1 MEKLKSFRIT
11 ALHMEGFKSYSQPTD
26 LSFGDPT
33 VITGGNGRGKS
44 SIADAIAFAVTGLP
58 FFGEH
63 RIDRLHSE
71 DNPDLFIRMRFVDEN
86 GTLHELSRARKSNR
100 MTITYDG
107 CEVRQVDLTDL
118 FGERDVFLSIFNPLY
133 FIEELGNDGKNLLQ
147 RHLPALTKEDILAQ
161 MAGPAVEALRDEP
174 LLSPEVESRK
184 LRETIRELEN
194 NVLYLTGQQDMTTAQ
209 QQNSKTALRELR
221 EKEDALRNEEQALK
235 SKQFAGVDIA
245 ALNDEL
251 ADLSARYSDLAN
263 QRQIPTASD
272 ECILALTQELTA
284 RKAAVYTPKYVE
296 ATAQVNARIRQL
308 GSQYQQEKEQCSQLK
323 PGYQCPT
330 CRRAVTADELPAM
343 QNAFRT
349 SIKQIVEAG
358 QAERAKLEE
367 LQALEKKARDTFLQF
382 QKDDIA
388 KLEETLQEAKEAAEP
403 DATRP
408 EAQQLQERMQALA
421 AELEFGALSQEE
433 YDNLAYDSQIDAMA
447 YCRRA
452 EELFELYQRCANR
465 RQVETICVNF
475 LRILESTKLSVNG
488 HLYFVPRHNME
499 KVDIFEDF
507 VAEISRLSRN
517 QTHLMANSIYIIDD
531 AKQRQK
537 MTEEFYSAVKKEI
550 SEYQERADYFIKSG
564 CQSPSVMDRWVLKI
578 QSLEGKKQHYEDV
591 LRRELDGLDDDFAT
605 LKLLSQELSFRAQT
619 IRAKKAV

>member
-26 LSFGDPT
+26 LTFGDPT

-58 FFGEH
+58 FFGER

-147 RHLPALTKEDILAQ
+147 RYLPALTKEDILAQ

-194 NVLYLTGQQDMTTAQ
+194 NILYLTGQQDMTTAQ
-209 QQNSKTALRELR
+209 QQSSKTALRELR

-245 ALNDEL
+245 TLNDEL

-263 QRQIPTASD
+263 QRQIPAASD

-284 RKAAVYTPKYVE
+284 RKAAVYTPKYAE
-296 ATAQVNARIRQL
+296 AAAQVNARIRQL
-308 GSQYQQEKEQCSQLK
+308 GSQYQQEKEQYSQLK

-343 QNAFRT
+343 QNA
-349 SIKQIVEAG
+349 IG
-358 QAERAKLEE
+358 QLLRMRIICLE
-367 LQALEKKARDTFLQF
+367 
-382 QKDDIA
+382 
-388 KLEETLQEAKEAAEP
+388 
-403 DATRP
+403 
-408 EAQQLQERMQALA
+408 
-421 AELEFGALSQEE
+421 
-433 YDNLAYDSQIDAMA
+433 
-447 YCRRA
+447 
-452 EELFELYQRCANR
+452 
-465 RQVETICVNF
+465 
-475 LRILESTKLSVNG
+475 
-488 HLYFVPRHNME
+488 
-499 KVDIFEDF
+499 
-507 VAEISRLSRN
+507 
-517 QTHLMANSIYIIDD
+517 
-531 AKQRQK
+531 
-537 MTEEFYSAVKKEI
+537 
-550 SEYQERADYFIKSG
+550 
-564 CQSPSVMDRWVLKI
+564 
-578 QSLEGKKQHYEDV
+578 
-591 LRRELDGLDDDFAT
+591 
-605 LKLLSQELSFRAQT
+605 
-619 IRAKKAV
+619 